1 MNKSKR
7 KNCLPGIDGGY
18 KSPNSIIKGG
28 KFPGS
33 SAFQM
38 KKTALPITD
47 KQRNNL
53 PEEVVEAIV
62 AKEQREGNKAAAKM
76 TKAPMNFL
84 PGGAGI
90 MGGIAGAIAPKAMDK
105 VKKTKL
111 GGIASKLLGF

>member
-7 KNCLPGIDGGY
+7 KKCLPGIDGGY

-38 KKTALPITD
+38 NKTALPITD

-53 PEEVVEAIV
+53 PDEVVEAII
-62 AKEQREGNKAAAKM
+62 AKEQREGDRAATKM
-76 TKAPMNFL
+76 TKAPMNFI
-84 PGGAGI
+84 PVGAA
-90 MGGIAGAIAPKAMDK
+90 MGAMGAIKGI
-105 VKKTKL
+105 KKL
-111 GGIASKLLGF
+111 FG